1 MKFPSYLSKIL
12 VFCLLVSVIPGN
24 ITSVNAQ
31 TNDTLGEDIFIETQ
45 IDTNA
50 LANLETDE
58 LNEDLSTELGKDYIF
73 TEGSNLNIN
82 VNDSDNEKLVIETNL
97 SSNEMTAK
105 VDVGINLETSE
116 IIIESSYEE
125 NDKNQFN
132 KFNVNILE
140 SEGEEFIAL
149 FTNIDTGETY
159 EVNSNELQASA
170 VPYLVYVLGG
180 AVVKYAIKKVGGK
193 AALQIGKKV
202 FYKKAS
208 SAAKSAAKN
217 FTNVTT
223 SVGGGKNVYFTK
235 SKMEHILKNH
245 HPKYWTGSSNKSF
258 FDSDL
263 SVSSVKSIVTNVIN
277 SNKTK
282 IKDALK
288 AGKSVDVVKT
298 INGVKYKVNIGK
310 DGYVKTAYPVPK

>member
-132 KFNVNILE
+132 KFNVNI
-140 SEGEEFIAL
+140 FRI
-149 FTNIDTGETY
+149 
-159 EVNSNELQASA
+159 
-170 VPYLVYVLGG
+170 
-180 AVVKYAIKKVGGK
+180 
-193 AALQIGKKV
+193 
-202 FYKKAS
+202 
-208 SAAKSAAKN
+208 
-217 FTNVTT
+217 
-223 SVGGGKNVYFTK
+223 
-235 SKMEHILKNH
+235 
-245 HPKYWTGSSNKSF
+245 
-258 FDSDL
+258 
-263 SVSSVKSIVTNVIN
+263 
-277 SNKTK
+277 
-282 IKDALK
+282 
-288 AGKSVDVVKT
+288 
-298 INGVKYKVNIGK
+298 
-310 DGYVKTAYPVPK
+310 